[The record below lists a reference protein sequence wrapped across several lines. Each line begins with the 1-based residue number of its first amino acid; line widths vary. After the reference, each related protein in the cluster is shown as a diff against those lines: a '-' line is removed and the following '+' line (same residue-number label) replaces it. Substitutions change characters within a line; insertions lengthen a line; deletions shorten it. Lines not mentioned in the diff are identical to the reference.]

1 MFQQTAT
8 FACPNVNSDS
18 LGSRRGPKQKPACR
32 AHTFSG
38 WALVMASK
46 KSERLV
52 VRLSPEDR
60 ALLERVAA
68 ADELEVSTWVR
79 RTALQAARRTESEST
94 PGISERSRDKTE
106 SRDG

>member
-1 MFQQTAT
+1 
-8 FACPNVNSDS
+8 
-18 LGSRRGPKQKPACR
+18 
-32 AHTFSG
+32 
-38 WALVMASK
+38 MASK

-79 RTALQAARRTESEST
+79 RTVVQAARRWEK
-94 PGISERSRDKTE
+94 GRDPQDE
-106 SRDG
+106 G